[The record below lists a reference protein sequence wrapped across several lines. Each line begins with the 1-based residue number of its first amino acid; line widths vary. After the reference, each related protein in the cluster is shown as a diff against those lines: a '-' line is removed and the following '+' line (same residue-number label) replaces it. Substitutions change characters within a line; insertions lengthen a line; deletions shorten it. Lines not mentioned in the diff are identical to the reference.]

1 MTNKQQTDKFFE
13 ACQANK
19 LSAEQREA
27 LKRALQMAD
36 AKDDAWRTVAQR
48 CSKPRRS
55 VGLVVRRAMRYAA
68 ILLPFLVIGLVWAG
82 DIKGFIVEHI
92 EAVAHRSTDGNAK
105 IVDNNS
111 VVTMYFEDA
120 NMQMVVDELLKSYP
134 QIRGVHGNMVADTV
148 RITTS
153 FENQTLSDVFEELN
167 IHFDR
172 KIALSD
178 DGYLTIS
185 D

>member
-1 MTNKQQTDKFFE
+1 MTNKQQIDKFLD
-13 ACQANK
+13 ACQNDT
-19 LSAEQREA
+19 LSAEQKAA

-36 AKDDAWRTVAQR
+36 MKVDAWKTVEQQCAKPHISVVQMLHRT
-48 CSKPRRS
+48 
-55 VGLVVRRAMRYAA
+55 MRYAA

-82 DIKGFIVEHI
+82 DIRDFIVEHI
-92 EAVAHRSTDGNAK
+92 EAVAHHNAPKAAEAISTSSIA
-105 IVDNNS
+105 
-111 VVTMYFEDA
+111 TMQFEDA

-134 QIRGVHGNMVADTV
+134 QIHGVRGNIVADTV

-153 FENQTLSDVFEELN
+153 FDNQTLDEVFEELN
-167 IHFDR
+167 IHFDK